1 MAQPPKERQPED
13 RRLLRSI
20 RRLLARRVRKQP
32 YPMLSLAMT
41 AGYVAG
47 GGLFSSFTRLLARAS
62 FGALLVPGFRE
73 RLRRIAG
80 ELREDVEVTNAT

>member
-1 MAQPPKERQPED
+1 MAQLAGE

-20 RRLLARRVRKQP
+20 WRLLARRVGEQP
-32 YPMLSLAMT
+32 YLVLSLAMT
-41 AGYVAG
+41 AGYVTS
-47 GGLFSSFTRLLARAS
+47 GGLFSSFTRLLARAW

-80 ELREDVEVTNAT
+80 ELREDVEVTTAA

>member
-1 MAQPPKERQPED
+1 MAQPAKERQPKN
-13 RRLLRSI
+13 RRLLSI
-20 RRLLARRVRKQP
+20 WRLLARRVREQP

-62 FGALLVPGFRE
+62 FGAVLVPGFRE
-73 RLRRIAG
+73 RLRRIASD
-80 ELREDVEVTNAT
+80 LREDVEVTSSA